1 MVEFS
6 PYIGSIDG
14 IGIQLH
20 WSFLLLL
27 LFILLAS
34 AYYFVIWVLLF
45 VCVLVHE
52 LTHSITSRRNGIAVR
67 KIILYP
73 FGGGS
78 VIDFEKVKPEM
89 EFRIS
94 IVGPISSLLLA
105 ALFGMVAIYAPAG
118 MIRYTV
124 QLLFLLNVF
133 LGVFNLLPWLPLDGG
148 RALRSYLQETRSY
161 YDATK
166 SAVMV
171 SNVISGLFIVGTVVY
186 AALIPST
193 FFNKEFIV
201 LWDVMLAMFIYTGA
215 RSELQDAFVKDNIS
229 GLSAGDAVSRSYV
242 EVKEST
248 TIPQLYRTM
257 LRHHTHVVL
266 FKEGDA
272 VKAVSN
278 LSLDKMPWK
287 GRALRSV
294 KPLGVEIPQMRYGA
308 QLYNAIEKMRS
319 YETSIVAV
327 MKGNRIVGVL
337 LAPHVESVVSLYLS
351 HKKARQGRAKP

>member
-14 IGIQLH
+14 IEIQLH

-27 LFILLAS
+27 LFILLVS

-45 VCVLVHE
+45 VCVLIHE
-52 LTHSITSRRNGIAVR
+52 LTHSVTSRRNGVAVK

-78 VIDFEKVKPEM
+78 VIDFNKVNPEI

-105 ALFGMVAIYAPAG
+105 ALFGVAAIYAPAG
-118 MIRYTV
+118 MIRYTL
-124 QLLFLLNVF
+124 QLLFLLNIF

-148 RALRSYLQETRSY
+148 RALRSYLQERMSY

-166 SAVMV
+166 AAVKV
-171 SNVISGLFIVGTVVY
+171 SNVISGLFIVGTIVY
-186 AALIPST
+186 VALIPGT
-193 FFNKEFIV
+193 FTYKEFIV
-201 LWDVMLAMFIYTGA
+201 LWDVLLAMFIYTGA
-215 RSELQDAFVKDNIS
+215 RAEMQNAFVKENIS
-229 GLSAGDAVSRSYV
+229 SLRVGDAVSKSYV
-242 EVKEST
+242 EVKGST
-248 TIPQLYRTM
+248 TIPQLYKTM
-257 LRHHTHVVL
+257 LKYHTHVVL
-266 FKEGDA
+266 FRDGDA
-272 VKAVSN
+272 IKAVSN

-287 GRALRSV
+287 GKAMASV
-294 KPLGVEIPQMRYGA
+294 KPLGVEVPQMRYGER
-308 QLYNAIEKMRS
+308 LYGAMEKMQT
-319 YETSIVAV
+319 YETGIVAV
-327 MKGNRIVGVL
+327 MRGNRLVGVL

-351 HKKARQGRAKP
+351 HKKAMPDSAKR